1 MEGTGLNNVQEPLN
15 KRGYPDDPRGHQD
28 LVEFRHADQ
37 LLDIFLQGCLDTI
50 LHATKATAAV
60 FRPLSSPDALLQT
73 GNIFNSG
80 YPWEYGSTDP
90 NATQRCSICEHAEQT
105 GQISI
110 DHSAQ
115 CAHLAH
121 DPAFRKRCSHVVA
134 IPVFVKN
141 QCQGILSLYLT
152 HDPATCPLPP
162 ELWQSYGDMIG
173 LALENSRLTRDSQRM
188 FLAAERQAI
197 ANEIH
202 DSMSQNLFYGRVRIS
217 LLCEALQGGNAD
229 TARQCLSDISDA
241 LDSVQKSVRDLITHF
256 RCQMDPLGL
265 HHALNMLIDG
275 LKARSAISFE
285 YSYPK
290 QQPDLTLEQELQ
302 IFHIIQEALN
312 NVVLHSRATQARVAI
327 ANELQEILVRIT
339 DNGTGLSSLHSPE
352 GHYGLIIMQERARRI
367 GGTLDIRSSSGIG
380 TEIQLTVPFFRTAL

>member
-1 MEGTGLNNVQEPLN
+1 MEGTGLNNVQEPLD
-15 KRGYPDDPRGHQD
+15 RQGCPDALKEHQEP
-28 LVEFRHADQ
+28 VEIRQADR

-50 LHATKATAAV
+50 LQATKATAV
-60 FRPLSSPDALLQT
+60 TFRPLVSPDALLQT
-73 GNIFNSG
+73 GSIFNTDH
-80 YPWEYGSTDP
+80 PWKYESTALDIHGD
-90 NATQRCSICEHAEQT
+90 CGVCERAAQT
-105 GQISI
+105 GHVCMS
-110 DHSAQ
+110 HSTH
-115 CAHLAH
+115 CTRLIHE
-121 DPAFRKRCSHVVA
+121 PGFRQSCSHVVA
-134 IPVFVKN
+134 IPVLVKN
-141 QCQGILSLYLT
+141 QCQGILSLYLP
-152 HDPATCPLPP
+152 HDPENCPFPP
-162 ELWQSYGDMIG
+162 ELWPFYGNMIG

-217 LLCEALQGGNAD
+217 LLCEALQGGNTD
-229 TARQCLSDISDA
+229 TARQCLDDISDA

-275 LKARSAISFE
+275 LKARSSISFE
-285 YSYPK
+285 YSYSK

-312 NVVLHSRATQARVAI
+312 NVVLHSRATQARLI
-327 ANELQEILVRIT
+327 ISNELREIHVRIT

-352 GHYGLIIMQERARRI
+352 GHYGLTIMQERARRI

-380 TEIQLTVPFFRTAL
+380 TEIQLTVPFFRTDS